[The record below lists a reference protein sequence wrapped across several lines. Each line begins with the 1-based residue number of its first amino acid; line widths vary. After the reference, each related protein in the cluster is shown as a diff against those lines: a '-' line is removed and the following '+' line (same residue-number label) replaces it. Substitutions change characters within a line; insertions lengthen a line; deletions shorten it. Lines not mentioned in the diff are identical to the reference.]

1 MATPSPSSISDLTD
15 ELEPLDDLERR
26 IERTL
31 ELFASLKRERQDLEQ
46 SKLTLIEERDQ
57 ARQERDAALA
67 AQADTGELEAAQ
79 ALVQKL
85 TEQLKQAEAEVMR
98 LTDQSTRYKSER
110 QQVRQRVEKLLGQMD
125 LLTQGN

>member
-31 ELFASLKRERQDLEQ
+31 DLFAALKRERQDLEQ
-46 SKLTLIEERDQ
+46 ANLTLIEERDH

-67 AQADTGELEAAQ
+67 AQADTAELEAAQ
-79 ALVQKL
+79 ALVKKL

-98 LTDQSTRYKSER
+98 LSEQSSRYKSER

>member
-1 MATPSPSSISDLTD
+1 MATPSPSSIFDLTD

-31 ELFASLKRERQDLEQ
+31 DLFAALKRERQDLEQ
-46 SKLTLIEERDQ
+46 AKLTLIEERDQ

-67 AQADTGELEAAQ
+67 AQADTAELEAAQ
-79 ALVQKL
+79 ALVKKL

-98 LTDQSTRYKSER
+98 LSEQSTRYKSER

>member
-1 MATPSPSSISDLTD
+1 MATPSPSSIFDLTD

-31 ELFASLKRERQDLEQ
+31 DLFAALKRERQDLEQ
-46 SKLTLIEERDQ
+46 AKLTLIEERDQ
-57 ARQERDAALA
+57 ARQERDVALA
-67 AQADTGELEAAQ
+67 AQADTAELEAAQ
-79 ALVQKL
+79 ALVKKL

-98 LTDQSTRYKSER
+98 LSEQSTRYKSER